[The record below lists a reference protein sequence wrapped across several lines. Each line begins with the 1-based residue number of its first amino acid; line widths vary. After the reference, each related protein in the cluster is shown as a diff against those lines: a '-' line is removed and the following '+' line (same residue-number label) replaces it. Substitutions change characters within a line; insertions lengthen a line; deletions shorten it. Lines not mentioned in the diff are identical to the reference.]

1 MTLLVLSVLVCLID
15 LNDSPSEKTWPL
27 LGGLEE
33 ARSATQSLASGGA
46 KKDQLERYGLPLL
59 LVDVEEKRVA
69 LRIAQSHRVV
79 VRGKCLEEHVV
90 DESAESCIL
99 VSL

>member
-1 MTLLVLSVLVCLID
+1 MLLVLSVLECLND

-27 LGGLEE
+27 LAGLEE
-33 ARSATQSLASGGA
+33 ARSATQSLASGAA
-46 KKDQLERYGLPLL
+46 KKDQPERYDLLLL

-79 VRGKCLEEHVV
+79 VEGKYLEEHVV

-99 VSL
+99 ISL